1 MEQVRAFDLRA
12 IPLRD
17 VNSALHAPDL
27 SGEFVISHPDGAHS
41 VAVGMDAAVRSPWTV
56 TSATTPPG

>member
-41 VAVGMDAAVRSPWTV
+41 VPYADELDVR
-56 TSATTPPG
+56 